1 MAVVY
6 LDDSGTHDAS
16 PIMTMA
22 GYVFSRDNWEA
33 FEAEATTFL
42 KREKVP
48 VFHAKDFHKRKS
60 GSPFAGWN
68 EVKQISFAHRW
79 FTIAAK
85 HSIRG
90 VTISLPKGRY
100 EQRRKE
106 HRKNQNV
113 SVYGQCFN
121 GILQEFAHNDEVW
134 TLLVSE
140 GLSVIL
146 ELGNKN
152 NAGCVEFFNKVR
164 KKNGWEKE
172 FKGIGECAKEDC
184 VAIQLADYLAFY
196 SWHHAVAS
204 FEAGKTVPFSSFLDV
219 AASKVRTRGQLGE
232 DFLPVSRNDQQQR
245 KRRREDGN

>member
-1 MAVVY
+1 M
-6 LDDSGTHDAS
+6 
-16 PIMTMA
+16 
-22 GYVFSRDNWEA
+22 
-33 FEAEATTFL
+33 
-42 KREKVP
+42 
-48 VFHAKDFHKRKS
+48 
-60 GSPFAGWN
+60 
-68 EVKQISFAHRW
+68 
-79 FTIAAK
+79 
-85 HSIRG
+85 
-90 VTISLPKGRY
+90 
-100 EQRRKE
+100 
-106 HRKNQNV
+106 
-113 SVYGQCFN
+113 
-121 GILQEFAHNDEVW
+121 
-134 TLLVSE
+134 SE

-172 FKGIGECAKEDC
+172 LKGIGECAKEDC

-245 KRRREDGN
+245 KRRREDGELEFCAERLVSNPVLPFAAKPFGSLQQTDPRALQSVYLKDTLSFVRKAETLPSSITRS